1 MTDPAAAART
11 PTTRVVR
18 TARPVPL
25 GAVVSIFRRGG
36 GDPTSRRDDAGWWF
50 AWRTPDGPVTL
61 RLAALPAAGEV
72 SATAWG
78 SGAGWMLERVPDL
91 LGERDDP
98 AGFVTHHPPVADAW
112 RGFPGWRVP
121 RSGLVVQAL
130 VASIIEQK
138 VTGKEAFAGYRR
150 LVRRFGE
157 PAPGPGRTSGS
168 SCRPTRAAGPP
179 IPSWEWLAAGVDPGR
194 SRTVVRAVGHA
205 GRLEECADLPADQAR
220 ARLTAL
226 PGVGRWTWAEVAQRA
241 LGLPDE
247 VSFGDYHVAKD
258 IGWALTGTPVD
269 DDGLAEL
276 LAPYAGHRYRV
287 QRLLE
292 LGGHHRPR
300 RGPRM
305 TLPTH
310 LPVRAAEPG
319 AERAEPRTSAV
330 RPKLTSTV
338 RT

>member
-1 MTDPAAAART
+1 MPSAGRE
-11 PTTRVVR
+11 RVVR
-18 TARPVPL
+18 TSRPVPL
-25 GAVVSIFRRGG
+25 GAVVGIFRRGG

-50 AWRTPDGPVTL
+50 GWRTPDGPVTL
-61 RLAALPAAGEV
+61 RLVTAPDAGEV
-72 SATAWG
+72 TASAWG
-78 SGAGWMLERVPDL
+78 DGAAWALERVPDL

-98 AGFVTHHPPVADAW
+98 TGFAPVHPPVADAW
-112 RGFPGWRVP
+112 RVFPGWRVP

-157 PAPGPGRTSGS
+157 PAPGPGEDLGLFVPPDPRGW
-168 SCRPTRAAGPP
+168 AA

-194 SRTVVRAVGHA
+194 SRTLVRAVGHA
-205 GRLEECADLPADQAR
+205 GRLEECVDLPADQSR
-220 ARLTAL
+220 ARFTAL

-276 LAPYAGHRYRV
+276 LEPYAGHRYRV

-292 LGGHHRPR
+292 LGGHQRPR
-300 RGPRM
+300 RGPRRSV
-305 TLPTH
+305 PTH
-310 LPVRAAEPG
+310 LPVRG
-319 AERAEPRTSAV
+319 R
-330 RPKLTSTV
+330 
-338 RT
+338 